1 MCQVVLFGVFGFN
14 GLFDFDSLFRLNS
27 LFCFGSLFFLFCGSF
42 LSLGGSQ
49 ILGKILLADYDG
61 SFLYLHLG
69 LCRVLGEAL
78 VYQRLERGGEERED
92 QKSAKRH

>member
-14 GLFDFDSLFRLNS
+14 GLFDFDSLFRFNS
-27 LFCFGSLFFLFCGSF
+27 LFCFGSLFFLFC
-42 LSLGGSQ
+42 GSQ

-69 LCRVLGEAL
+69 LCRMLGEAL

-92 QKSAKRH
+92 